1 MIPATVPTEAIF
13 DCGRLPD
20 KSLPVRAWNDDGEPL
35 VLWRNELQRVQN
47 IEGFKEVRERRQIV
61 GVVPGAGW
69 MTEWQD
75 PSEGTSFADPVVAW
89 AVYSD
94 GDARAIDT
102 DADGE
107 AVLLSPIAKHRRTY
121 HPGQIRKPRYP
132 ARRHRVQR
140 QEAGE
145 PRSRMTRL
153 SGWPTSM

>member
-13 DCGRLPD
+13 DRGRLPD
-20 KSLPVRAWNDDGEPL
+20 ESRPVHAWDDEGEPL
-35 VLWRNELQRVQN
+35 VLWRNELRRAQN

-61 GVVPGAGW
+61 GVVPGGGW

-102 DADGE
+102 DADGDT
-107 AVLLSPIAKHRRTY
+107 ALLSTSGENRRIY
-121 HPGQIRKPRYP
+121 HPGQIPEMPLPGKKTPGTAAEGR
-132 ARRHRVQR
+132 
-140 QEAGE
+140 
-145 PRSRMTRL
+145 
-153 SGWPTSM
+153 

>member
-13 DCGRLPD
+13 DRGRLPD
-20 KSLPVRAWNDDGEPL
+20 KSLPVHAWNDDGEPL
-35 VLWRNELQRVQN
+35 VLWRNELQRAQN

-61 GVVPGAGW
+61 GVVPGGGW

-107 AVLLSPIAKHRRTY
+107 AVLLSPTAKHRRTY
-121 HPGQIRKPRYP
+121 HPGQIP
-132 ARRHRVQR
+132 
-140 QEAGE
+140 ET
-145 PRSRMTRL
+145 SL
-153 SGWPTSM
+153 SGEKAPGAEAEGR